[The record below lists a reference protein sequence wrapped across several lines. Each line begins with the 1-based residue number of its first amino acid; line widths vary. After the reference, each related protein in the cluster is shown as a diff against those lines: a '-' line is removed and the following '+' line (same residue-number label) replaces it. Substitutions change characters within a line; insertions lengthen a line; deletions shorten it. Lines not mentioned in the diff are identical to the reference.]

1 VKAAS
6 IVVAGAIVFL
16 LVACGGEHRPARER
30 YNEGVAALE
39 NKEWEPAQKA
49 FLDAMGQ
56 AGVDPELRFA
66 AAYDLGLAYAG
77 QAAQVAAATPPEAD
91 RALELYHQAATWFRD
106 ALRQRKDDE
115 DARSNLAI
123 ALARAQAL
131 ADEVNKGKNGL
142 EPRLDKVIEEQREIR
157 DGARGLWAAIQ
168 AAAAGADPLG
178 QQGQYEALATRERA
192 LLAEAGVIGD
202 LAGAEIAAIG
212 AKAEEERSDEEKVR
226 IVQLQNLDI
235 YLQGARTAMGD
246 ARRQLQT
253 LQGDAAHRRGE
264 AALEQLKRAREQLL
278 DPIAVLQAVAQDEVT
293 LRQHTDALATIEGR
307 GTLAADVAAKVPEAA
322 PAWLTGETLAERQSA
337 LRDRTDEVAARLR
350 AAVDGAAA
358 AADGDAGAAPADP
371 ERERL
376 LAQIR
381 AALPAVDDA
390 SAAMDRARTALGAN
404 KLPSAVAAELDALV
418 ALGRAIE
425 QFSELR
431 QLIDLTLGQQ
441 QQLVSLFD
449 PAENKELP
457 AAERAR
463 AVDTGTAANLDRLAR
478 MQALIEAEK
487 AKAEAEAA
495 QAGQG
500 QDPGQAAP
508 PSEQPTEQLEA
519 MRAQYAKAET
529 LRGEA
534 LAKVQ
539 AMAAALAARGKD
551 PVPPAKE
558 AQAKLEEL
566 RTIFFSVIEHLQQL
580 VRDQGETRDQTA
592 AAHAVD
598 DAGRAPLL
606 PGLVGRQGGHVDI
619 GEAIAQALA
628 EQADAAAQAGAQQP
642 QGQGPSPEKMA
653 EAAQEVR
660 DAVGQMQGA
669 TTDLTT
675 ARDQAQQA
683 SYDLQP
689 VLDTQAKALEHLEN
703 ALRLLSPPP
712 PPEQQQDQKDQ
723 QQQEQQ
729 QDQKDQKD
737 QQQQQ
742 QQAGEDA
749 DEAARRM
756 QQVRD
761 AEAQRRREQKERERS
776 QPDPVDKDW

>member
-1 VKAAS
+1 VRIAILIAVALAA
-6 IVVAGAIVFL
+6 G
-16 LVACGGEHRPARER
+16 CGGEHRPARER
-30 YNEGVAALE
+30 YNEGVAALDK
-39 NKEWEPAQKA
+39 KEWEPAQKA
-49 FLDAMGQ
+49 FLDALGT
-56 AGVDPELRFA
+56 AGVDAELRYR

-77 QAAQVAAATPPEAD
+77 QAAAVVAGAPPDPD
-91 RALELYHQAATWFRD
+91 RGLELYHQAATWFRD

-115 DARSNLAI
+115 DARANLAI

-131 ADEVNKGKNGL
+131 ADEVNQGKNGL

-157 DGARGLWAAIQ
+157 DGARGLWAAIK

-178 QQGQYEALATRERA
+178 QQGAYEALATRERS

-226 IVQLQNLDI
+226 LVQLQNLDI
-235 YLQGARTAMGD
+235 YLQGARTAMSD

-253 LQGDAAHRRGE
+253 LEGDAAHRRSE

-293 LRQHTDALATIEGR
+293 LRQHTEALAAIEGR
-307 GTLAADVAAKVPEAA
+307 ASLAADVAAKLPEVA
-322 PAWLTGETLAERQSA
+322 PAWLTGETLAERQVA
-337 LRDRTDEVAARLR
+337 LRDRTGEVAARLR

-358 AADGDAGAAPADP
+358 AASDAGAAAADP
-371 ERERL
+371 ERERM
-376 LAQIR
+376 LAQVR

-390 SAAMDRARTALGAN
+390 SAAMDRAREALAAG
-404 KLPSAVAAELDALV
+404 KLPPAVTAELDALI
-418 ALGRAIE
+418 ALSRAIE

-441 QQLVSLFD
+441 QQLVALLGPEGSKD
-449 PAENKELP
+449 MSAD
-457 AAERAR
+457 ERAR
-463 AVDTGTAANLDRLAR
+463 AVDTGTASNLDRLAR

-487 AKAEAEAA
+487 AKAEAQ
-495 QAGQG
+495 QAQG
-500 QDPGQAAP
+500 QDPGQGGAP
-508 PSEQPTEQLEA
+508 PEQAAAQLEA
-519 MRAQYAKAET
+519 MRAQYAKAEQ

-539 AMAAALAARGKD
+539 AMKAALAARGKD
-551 PVPPAKE
+551 PVAPAKE
-558 AQAKLEEL
+558 AEAKLEEL
-566 RTIFFSVIEHLQQL
+566 RKIFFSVIEHLQQL

-592 AAHAVD
+592 KAHALD

-606 PGLVGRQGGHVDI
+606 PGLVGRETGHVDI

-628 EQADAAAQAGAQQP
+628 EQADAAAQAGQQQP
-642 QGQGPSPEKMA
+642 GQGPSPEKIA
-653 EAAQEVR
+653 EAAQAVR
-660 DAVGQMQGA
+660 DAVGQMQEAG
-669 TTDLTT
+669 TQLTT

-689 VLDTQAKALEHLEN
+689 VLDVQAKALEHLEE
-703 ALRLLSPPP
+703 ALRLLQPPP
-712 PPEQQQDQKDQ
+712 PPDQNQQQDQKDQ
-723 QQQEQQ
+723 QQQDQQQQ
-729 QDQKDQKD
+729 QDPKDQ

-761 AEAQRRREQKERERS
+761 AEAQRRREQKERERA

>member
-1 VKAAS
+1 VKSAP
-6 IVVAGAIVFL
+6 IVVAGAIVAL

-30 YNEGVAALE
+30 YNEGVAALDR
-39 NKEWEPAQKA
+39 KEWEPAQKA
-49 FLDAMGQ
+49 FLDAMGK

-106 ALRQRKDDE
+106 ALRQRQDDA

-131 ADEVNKGKNGL
+131 ADEVNQGKNGL

-178 QQGQYEALATRERA
+178 QQGAYEALATRERA

-253 LQGDAAHRRGE
+253 LQGDAAHRRSE

-278 DPIAVLQAVAQDEVT
+278 DPIAVLQTVAQDEVT
-293 LRQHTDALATIEGR
+293 LRQHTEALAAIEGR
-307 GTLAADVAAKVPEAA
+307 ATLAADAAAKLPAAA
-322 PAWLTGETLAERQSA
+322 PAWLTGETLAERQVA
-337 LRDRTDEVAARLR
+337 LRDRTGEVAARLR
-350 AAVDGAAA
+350 AAVDGAADHA
-358 AADGDAGAAPADP
+358 GDAGAAPADP

-390 SAAMDRARTALGAN
+390 SAAMDRAREALGAGT
-404 KLPSAVAAELDALV
+404 LPAAVTAELDALL
-418 ALGRAIE
+418 ALSRAIE

-441 QQLVSLFD
+441 QQLVSLLGPD
-449 PAENKELP
+449 GGKELS
-457 AAERAR
+457 ADERAR
-463 AVDTGTAANLDRLAR
+463 AVDTGTGANLDRLAR
-478 MQALIEAEK
+478 MQGLIEAEQ
-487 AKAEAEAA
+487 AKAEAEAQ
-495 QAGQG
+495 QAAQG
-500 QDPGQAAP
+500 QDPGQGAAP
-508 PSEQPTEQLEA
+508 PEQAAQQLEA
-519 MRAQYAKAET
+519 MRAQYTRAEA
-529 LRGEA
+529 LRAEA

-539 AMAAALAARGKD
+539 AMKAALAARGKD
-551 PVPPAKE
+551 PVPSAQE
-558 AQAKLEEL
+558 AEAKLEEL
-566 RTIFFSVIEHLQQL
+566 RKIFFSVIEHLQQL

-592 AAHAVD
+592 RAHALD

-606 PGLVGRQGGHVDI
+606 PGLVGRESGHVDI

-628 EQADAAAQAGAQQP
+628 EQADAAAQAGQQP
-642 QGQGPSPEKMA
+642 QGQGPSPEKLA
-653 EAAQEVR
+653 EAAQAVR
-660 DAVGQMQGA
+660 DAVGHMTTA

-689 VLDTQAKALEHLEN
+689 VLATQANALERLEE

-712 PPEQQQDQKDQ
+712 PPEQQDKQDQQQQDQQQQDQQDQ

-729 QDQKDQKD
+729 QQQK
-737 QQQQQ
+737 
-742 QQAGEDA
+742 AGEDA